1 MSEIRIYTG
10 RGCGW
15 AVRNY
20 AALHE
25 KGVEFTAIPP
35 VDAEGNKL
43 PEFLAATPYGKT
55 PVLLDGEISVFESNI
70 INEYI
75 DERFPQPPLL
85 PDDPRDRAAARK
97 WIHYCDN
104 RLLPQLTTI
113 ARSGKDERDAAIAR
127 LEEQLDWFEAAVL
140 VPRLEGPYFFGDRFS
155 LLEIAFHTFYT
166 TLGAVEAHGGD
177 DMAAL
182 PPAMRDWRGAILERG
197 SIRYAEAFRDGLG
210 F

>member
-20 AALHE
+20 AALRE
-25 KGVEFTAIPP
+25 KDVEFTAIPA
-35 VDAEGNKL
+35 VDGDGNKH
-43 PEFLAATPYGKT
+43 PAFLATTPYGKT
-55 PVLLDGEISVFESNI
+55 PVLVDGITAVFESNI

-85 PDDPRDRAAARK
+85 PDDPRERAAARK

-104 RLLPQLTTI
+104 SLLPQLTTI
-113 ARSGKDERDAAIAR
+113 ARSEPAEREPAVVA
-127 LEEQLDWFEAAVL
+127 LEQQLAWFETTVL
-140 VPRLEGPYFFGDRFS
+140 ANRPAGPYFFGDRFS

-166 TLGAVEAHGGD
+166 TLGAVRAHAGD
-177 DMAAL
+177 DRASL
-182 PPAMRDWRGAILERG
+182 PSRMYGWQEAIRERE
-197 SIRYAEAFRDGLG
+197 SVRYAEAFRDALA

>member
-1 MSEIRIYTG
+1 MSDIRIYTG

-20 AALHE
+20 AALRE
-25 KGVEFTAIPP
+25 KGAEFTAIPS
-35 VDAEGNKL
+35 VDARGNKL
-43 PEFLAATPYGKT
+43 PEFLAASPYGKT
-55 PVLLDGEISVFESNI
+55 PVLLDGATIVFESNI

-104 RLLPQLTTI
+104 SLLPRLTAI
-113 ARSGKDERDAAIAR
+113 VRSEPAEREPAVAA
-127 LEEQLDWFEAAVL
+127 LEQQLDWFETTVL
-140 VPRLEGPYFFGDRFS
+140 ATRPAGPYFFGDRFS

-166 TLGAVEAHGGD
+166 TLGAVCAHAGD
-177 DMAAL
+177 DRASL
-182 PPAMRDWRGAILERG
+182 PTRMHGWQEAIRERE
-197 SIRYAEAFRDGLG
+197 SVRYAEAFREGLG